1 MILDGFDPW
10 GECLD
15 KIEDRGWCRHHRH
28 LGGGVLMSE
37 LERDP
42 ADWFW
47 MPSKHDMLGLRD
59 LPVDKPAA
67 S

>member
-1 MILDGFDPW
+1 MKDDPW
-10 GECLD
+10 GTCLD
-15 KIEDRGWCRHHRH
+15 LIEDRGYCRHHRH
-28 LGGGVLMSE
+28 LGGGILIEE

-42 ADWFW
+42 QDWFW
-47 MPSKHDMLGLRD
+47 MPSKHDMIGLRD